1 MMDSR
6 LEEIS
11 RPGITSRLVETR
23 TAETR
28 MPEEWMLRIKT
39 LRIKIRLPV
48 LKVIQEQRHQ
58 KPETAAIYFSGP
70 EQPLFLL
77 EESSAASS

>member
-11 RPGITSRLVETR
+11 RQGITSRLVETR

-39 LRIKIRLPV
+39 LRIKIRLPF
-48 LKVIQEQRHQ
+48 LKVIQEHRHQ
-58 KPETAAIYFSGP
+58 KPETAVMYFSGP
-70 EQPLFLL
+70 EQP
-77 EESSAASS
+77 